1 LKTRARSIQRMAVSK
16 LTAGRAGHN
25 GGAGRGA
32 GRGNRKKKQFFGRRK
47 ELGVFETADERA
59 RTGQGQN
66 QFVETLETL
75 TSYAAIYLPPSEGK
89 ANIRNLLRNM
99 TPFIPQKPKKPTKSE
114 EGTYD
119 PIDLLLYAMDSKTY
133 RKEIMAFQEGE
144 THMWSVIWGQS
155 SFRMQFEV
163 EATNEYKDIMEKSD
177 ILALLM
183 VIKNIV
189 S

>member
-1 LKTRARSIQRMAVSK
+1 
-16 LTAGRAGHN
+16 
-25 GGAGRGA
+25 
-32 GRGNRKKKQFFGRRK
+32 
-47 ELGVFETADERA
+47 LGVFETADERA
-59 RTGQGQN
+59 RTGQDQN
-66 QFVETLETL
+66 QFDETLKTL
-75 TSYAAIYLPPSEGK
+75 ISYAAINLPPSEGK

-99 TPFIPQKPKKPTKSE
+99 TPFIPQKPKRPTKSE
-114 EGTYD
+114 EGIYD
-119 PIDLLLYAMDSKTY
+119 PIDLLLYTMDLKTY
-133 RKEIMAFQEGE
+133 HKEIIAFQEGE

-163 EATNEYKDIMEKSD
+163 EATDEFKDIIEKLD